1 MPQRPKRC
9 ACCWRLKARPTKQK
23 AADYLKKAAKRRS
36 NADHIRP
43 MPTDADR
50 PPVAPAPAGQ
60 AAPRMIASERLADDC
75 ETEVEF
81 LSIKEKQ
88 NENSRTKIPRP

>member
-1 MPQRPKRC
+1 MP
-9 ACCWRLKARPTKQK
+9 TT
-23 AADYLKKAAKRRS
+23 S
-36 NADHIRP
+36 DHIRP

-81 LSIKEKQ
+81 LPIKEKQ
-88 NENSRTKIPRP
+88 NENSKTNSSRP